1 LDSGFELVRV
11 ILLRNQSVQDIANDG
26 ERAVALRRE
35 PFLKGLRV
43 EVQIGQK
50 LATVGVNCG
59 LQFGPV
65 RRTGQPLEPVEVY
78 EHMLQPTIGMVSDQ
92 VKGRARP
99 ERLAQLQQAIAK
111 AVAGFFRP
119 LVGP

>member
-11 ILLRNQSVQDIANDG
+11 ILLRNQPVQDIANDG

-35 PFLKGLRV
+35 PFLKGFRV

-50 LATVGVNCG
+50 LATVDINRG

-65 RRTGQPLEPVEVY
+65 RRTGQPLEPVEVH
-78 EHMLQPTIGMVSDQ
+78 EHMLQPGCNDISLSCSVVCVKFSKLGMVSEC
-92 VKGRARP
+92 G
-99 ERLAQLQQAIAK
+99 
-111 AVAGFFRP
+111 
-119 LVGP
+119 